1 MLKKEFTQRDVTR
14 ARNLLTGKTGDRTA
28 IQTGYEKQTR
38 DYKEGD
44 VWEENGKA
52 WTIKNGLRQT
62 ITKHD
67 ALRRLAS
74 LPLVCPNCA
83 NPMKITDLNK
93 KMYAIHRECF
103 ECVIV
108 RETQLKAQGK
118 YEEYVSNIMNGNKNA
133 MLTDLEQ
140 ALDGWMQETNSF
152 VSEDGVVEDW
162 TKGKRDST
170 VYDEFKEAIKK
181 AKEQEI

>member
-1 MLKKEFTQRDVTR
+1 
-14 ARNLLTGKTGDRTA
+14 
-28 IQTGYEKQTR
+28 
-38 DYKEGD
+38 
-44 VWEENGKA
+44 
-52 WTIKNGLRQT
+52 
-62 ITKHD
+62 
-67 ALRRLAS
+67 
-74 LPLVCPNCA
+74 
-83 NPMKITDLNK
+83 
-93 KMYAIHRECF
+93 MYAIHQECF
-103 ECVIV
+103 DCVIV